1 MQPNTTRQDSWI
13 NCHESTEVKSAWG
26 KRSGEQRSWVRGST
40 TLECARGATSFSEV
54 NHLKYNRVSAAKLSF
69 RNISP
74 LNIKKPTN
82 LWLKIQNLEYELKA
96 PAWTNPDLPSE
107 LTLHCSL
114 PGPFTQPSSADRR
127 AFAVSVSLSGTLLP
141 GSSHGSL
148 PHFFQGSPWCHPANE
163 AFSGHPISMARS
175 PNLKL
180 LCSFLI
186 FPFSKALITITRLY
200 TRNTHFLILC
210 VYWKSPPLVAWSAGT
225 GSLVCSVY
233 WRIPQHLEESLSQ
246 SRCSANICRISDW
259 LNSKSHVSSLI
270 LGNNIYF
277 RILCWEPL
285 GYCFRSS

>member
-1 MQPNTTRQDSWI
+1 MQPNMTRQDSWI

-54 NHLKYNRVSAAKLSF
+54 NHLKYNRVSAAELSF

-127 AFAVSVSLSGTLLP
+127 AFAVSVSLSGTSCP
-141 GSSHGSL
+141 A
-148 PHFFQGSPWCHPANE
+148 HPT
-163 AFSGHPISMARS
+163 ARS
-175 PNLKL
+175 L
-180 LCSFLI
+180 
-186 FPFSKALITITRLY
+186 T
-200 TRNTHFLILC
+200 
-210 VYWKSPPLVAWSAGT
+210 
-225 GSLVCSVY
+225 
-233 WRIPQHLEESLSQ
+233 
-246 SRCSANICRISDW
+246 
-259 LNSKSHVSSLI
+259 
-270 LGNNIYF
+270 YF
-277 RILCWEPL
+277 RGPLDVTPLTRPSLAILFQWQDPPTWSCYALFSFFLFPKHLSPSQDCIHEIHTFWSYVFIESRLLWLHDPQGQGVWCVL
-285 GYCFRSS
+285 FTDVSPSTWKRACHKAGAPQTSVE